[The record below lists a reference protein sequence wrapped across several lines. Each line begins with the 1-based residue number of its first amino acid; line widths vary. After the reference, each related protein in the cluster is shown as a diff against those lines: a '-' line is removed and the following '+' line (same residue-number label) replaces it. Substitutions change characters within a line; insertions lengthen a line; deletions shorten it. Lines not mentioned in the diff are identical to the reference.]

1 MSLLKTM
8 LYNVNGEPEIGRV
21 ITWVAAL
28 SAIFSPV
35 VFMGCAMAFQDVKF
49 DPIAWCTAY
58 PGGLAALVASAP
70 SMAAVVWVKAK
81 RLLVNSAVLS

>member
-21 ITWVAAL
+21 ITWVAAI

-35 VFMGCAMAFQDVKF
+35 AFMGCAMAFQGVKF
-49 DPIAWCTAY
+49 DPVAWCTAY
-58 PGGLAALVASAP
+58 PGGLAALVASGIL
-70 SMAAVVWVKAK
+70 SIGKKDKDVEAARATKGQG
-81 RLLVNSAVLS
+81 

>member
-58 PGGLAALVASAP
+58 PGGLAALVASGI
-70 SMAAVVWVKAK
+70 
-81 RLLVNSAVLS
+81 LSIGKKDKDTEGARKMKEQG